1 MLAHCNANL
10 TFDTPI
16 SHSHFAVTHKPW
28 VWKVLCAVSSDFYW
42 GGSSFVWKH
51 QVTHLSSMCF
61 LLSFSL
67 CFSFPSSTYFPSLLH
82 FFLNCDY
89 VHTFQCHF
97 LLSMLLATISTLTLI
112 GLILIL
118 SQQQQLVLSHSY
130 SDTYTTSFCF
140 VSIYL
145 CVYLYSCS
153 ACLSFYTSGLLTF
166 DQLLTLLCLLA
177 RVYIIILLLSRSI
190 VTGPRARRRMMTV
203 YFLHR
208 QSILHTAI
216 TIDVSTQRA

>member
-1 MLAHCNANL
+1 METSGYSPLFNVFPSL
-10 TFDTPI
+10 LF
-16 SHSHFAVTHKPW
+16 
-28 VWKVLCAVSSDFYW
+28 
-42 GGSSFVWKH
+42 FV
-51 QVTHLSSMCF
+51 F
-61 LLSFSL
+61 LLP
-67 CFSFPSSTYFPSLLH
+67 CTYFPSLLH

-130 SDTYTTSFCF
+130 SDTYTTSFYF

-145 CVYLYSCS
+145 CIYLYSCS

-166 DQLLTLLCLLA
+166 DQLLMLLCLLA
-177 RVYIIILLLSRSI
+177 RVYNYTLAFKINSDW
-190 VTGPRARRRMMTV
+190 
-203 YFLHR
+203 
-208 QSILHTAI
+208 TAC
-216 TIDVSTQRA
+216 TP